1 LPSSE
6 DGGSGPAVVCGYVV
20 GGWCVPDLGGN
31 RKLNGIALGTYR
43 DISLTHLEYSCYGLI
58 AMAEMTLH

>member
-1 LPSSE
+1 MEGL
-6 DGGSGPAVVCGYVV
+6 ALL
-20 GGWCVPDLGGN
+20 WCVVTLLGDGVFRIFEGN